1 MLQITAR
8 LFKEGQ
14 LVGYRLTD
22 GTQTQDLTKIQAW
35 MYAKNK
41 QIINVTAT
49 GTQDDPQLSGVNGFK
64 LKELPEIKFSQES
77 TPRLGPLDTQT
88 VTSTLIRHVMK
99 NGTSYLPNAKAQF
112 EEFGRQLMKEEIN
125 SGLLNGQEYRK
136 YSNSLLITNLLVDS
150 SNPHGSITMSRQ
162 KVVLT
167 ENEINEN
174 REYIQSYEKI
184 IDGFENLVNRFKN
197 EVNMFAKGNN
207 KAILDLNAVK
217 RRLLASKE
225 IQVLKEIKDK
235 YPECRELAQVFIDE
249 FKDIEVSGKYNT
261 SRHLVTAE
269 DIMKDIDEINC
280 KVVEVRKI
288 LSETLSNIPTT
299 KTVRGLTETSPT
311 IGYIVKNN
319 GKEPIKIDRIT
330 IKPLGKVPTVL
341 NPGQSIALS
350 RAEVAV
356 LAAKPEVCGVLK
368 NAKLVA
374 SSKKGVL
381 DTYTYLNMHYIKIT
395 DEYFDTNADGFRLD
409 AWKVVKPNDI
419 FKYFPVKGFGK

>member
-8 LFKEGQ
+8 LFKDGQ

-22 GTQTQDLTKIQAW
+22 GRQTQDLTKIQAW

-261 SRHLVTAE
+261 STTHL
-269 DIMKDIDEINC
+269 N
-280 KVVEVRKI
+280 
-288 LSETLSNIPTT
+288 
-299 KTVRGLTETSPT
+299 
-311 IGYIVKNN
+311 
-319 GKEPIKIDRIT
+319 
-330 IKPLGKVPTVL
+330 
-341 NPGQSIALS
+341 
-350 RAEVAV
+350 
-356 LAAKPEVCGVLK
+356 
-368 NAKLVA
+368 
-374 SSKKGVL
+374 
-381 DTYTYLNMHYIKIT
+381 
-395 DEYFDTNADGFRLD
+395 
-409 AWKVVKPNDI
+409 
-419 FKYFPVKGFGK
+419 